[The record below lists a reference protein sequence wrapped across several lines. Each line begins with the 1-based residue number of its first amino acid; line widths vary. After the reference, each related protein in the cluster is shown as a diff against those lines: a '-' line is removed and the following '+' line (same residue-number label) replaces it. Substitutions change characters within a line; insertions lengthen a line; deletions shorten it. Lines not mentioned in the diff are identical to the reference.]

1 MGRFEDRP
9 RILRMDYQCL
19 EQLMLCAFKSV
30 DVPGKTIAGRGV
42 E

>member
-19 EQLMLCAFKSV
+19 DQPMLRAFKSV
-30 DVPGKTIAGRGV
+30 DVLGKILAGRGV
-42 E
+42 D